1 MRVGIIG
8 LMHESNTFLP
18 TPTTLESFR
27 DFHLLRGDAV
37 RQAYESAY
45 HEIGG
50 FYAALA
56 EAQIEAVSL
65 FGGWAMPGGT
75 ITHETCEQ
83 LVAGVLAAL
92 VEAGPLDGVLVAPH
106 GAAVGEQWRDF
117 DGHWLSAVRQHVGSD
132 VPIIGTLDL
141 HANVSQR
148 MVDACQ
154 ALIAYRTN
162 PHLDQRQRG
171 LDAGR
176 LMARTLRGEVRPVM
190 SAGFPRVAINI
201 ERQLTAAS
209 PCRELYALAER
220 QLHRPGILSN
230 SVVLGFPYSDV
241 PEMGTSVLVV
251 ADDNRALADWCAAE
265 LNDYVWEHRREFVG
279 QLVNVDDAIRQATDL
294 TGPVGLLDMG
304 DNVGGGSPGDG
315 TLLLAKAIAGGIA
328 STFACLYDQSA
339 VQACVAAGIGATLPL
354 AFGGKTDALHGP
366 TLHDTVRVVSLHDG
380 RFSEL
385 QPRHGGQTHYDQGP
399 SAVVQLSGGQTVLF
413 NSRRTAPF
421 SLAQITSCGIRG
433 ETFQLVI
440 IKGVHAPVAAY
451 QPICKH
457 LLRVDTPGVT
467 RADMTQLE
475 FHHLRRPLFPFE
487 NECSST

>member
-27 DFHLLRGDAV
+27 SFHLLSGDAV

-56 EAQIEAVSL
+56 EAHLDAVSL

-83 LVAGVLAAL
+83 LVDRVLSAIKAAGH
-92 VEAGPLDGVLVAPH
+92 LDGLLVAPH

-117 DGHWLSAVRQHVGSD
+117 DGHWLSAVRQHVGPD

-148 MVDACQ
+148 MVDACN
-154 ALIAYRTN
+154 ALIAYRSN

-190 SAGFPRVAINI
+190 SAGFPRVAMNI
-201 ERQLTAAS
+201 ERQLTSAS
-209 PCRELYALAER
+209 PCRELYALAD
-220 QLHRPGILSN
+220 QQWQRPGVLSN

-241 PEMGTSVLVV
+241 NEMGTSVLAVT
-251 ADDNRALADWCAAE
+251 DGNKTLADECARE
-265 LNDYVWEHRREFVG
+265 LSDYVWEHRGEFVG
-279 QLVNVDDAIRQATDL
+279 QLVSVDDAVRQAAQL
-294 TGPVGLLDMG
+294 AGPVGLLDMG

-315 TLLLAKAIAGGIA
+315 TLLLAQAIEAGIA
-328 STFACLYDQSA
+328 STFACLYDQRA
-339 VQACVAAGIGATLPL
+339 VQECVKAGVGATLQL
-354 AFGGKTDALHGP
+354 GLGGKTDALHGP
-366 TLHDTVRVVSLHDG
+366 TLHDTVRVLSLHDG

-385 QPRHGGQTHYDQGP
+385 QPRHGGQTHYNQGP
-399 SAVVQLSGGQTVLF
+399 SVVVQLSGGQIVLL
-413 NSRRTAPF
+413 NSLRTAPF
-421 SLAQITSCGIRG
+421 SLAQITSCGIQG
-433 ETFQLVI
+433 ESFQVVI

-451 QPICKH
+451 APICKH

-467 RADMTQLE
+467 RADMTKLE
-475 FHHLRRPLFPFE
+475 FHHRRRPLFPFE
-487 NECSST
+487 T